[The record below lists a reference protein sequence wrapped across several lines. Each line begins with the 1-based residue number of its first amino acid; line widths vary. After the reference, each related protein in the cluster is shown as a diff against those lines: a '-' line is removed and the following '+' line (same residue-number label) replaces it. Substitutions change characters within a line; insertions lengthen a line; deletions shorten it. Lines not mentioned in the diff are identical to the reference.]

1 MDNNFSK
8 ILETFKS
15 LNETFNRD
23 NIVID
28 GKQVNLNTIQ
38 IDGIDTNDYPDFV
51 DAYIGNASFVDGTPL
66 SDDQCLALSQNY
78 PQIVSDNIQ
87 DQLIDAGDAMHDAYK
102 HGEIGEGSMASAE
115 QNSTGPKFT
124 GYWKGTDPRTPGQHM
139 VGGADESVEECGEPM
154 SLSDRLRA
162 RWAETK
168 RETGLDEAG
177 ANNPAQATGSTGVT
191 APADPAAQAKELAAA
206 QQNINKLKSA
216 GVPIPNVQAAAKTVL
231 KDPTDPKTPVTLQDK
246 LVKQNLGMAMA
257 NLLDKGN
264 PSQVGQVAQ
273 AIKQAQQGQ

>member
-15 LNETFNRD
+15 LNEGSTKEYYWSLADRMDREQF
-23 NIVID
+23 ID
-28 GKQVNLNTIQ
+28 YTTGELGQSAEEMAEFWDSIN
-38 IDGIDTNDYPDFV
+38 
-51 DAYIGNASFVDGTPL
+51 
-66 SDDQCLALSQNY
+66 
-78 PQIVSDNIQ
+78 
-87 DQLIDAGDAMHDAYK
+87 
-102 HGEIGEGSMASAE
+102 GEIDEGSMASAE
-115 QNSTGPKFT
+115 QHSTGPKFT

-231 KDPTDPKTPVTLQDK
+231 KDPTDPKTPVTPQDK

>member
-8 ILETFKS
+8 ILNIFKRLDENHPQGENS
-15 LNETFNRD
+15 DWYDRD
-23 NIVID
+23 GNPD
-28 GKQVNLNTIQ
+28 EFGAY
-38 IDGIDTNDYPDFV
+38 DAAGHYHDEREDT
-51 DAYIGNASFVDGTPL
+51 
-66 SDDQCLALSQNY
+66 
-78 PQIVSDNIQ
+78 
-87 DQLIDAGDAMHDAYK
+87 DAGYDAYK
-102 HGEIGEGSMASAE
+102 EREWTEEGSMASAE

-231 KDPTDPKTPVTLQDK
+231 KDPTDPKTPVTPQDK

>member
-8 ILETFKS
+8 ILETFKR
-15 LNETFNRD
+15 LNEGSTKEYYWSLADRMDREQF
-23 NIVID
+23 ID
-28 GKQVNLNTIQ
+28 YTTSELGQSAEEMAEFWDSIN
-38 IDGIDTNDYPDFV
+38 
-51 DAYIGNASFVDGTPL
+51 
-66 SDDQCLALSQNY
+66 
-78 PQIVSDNIQ
+78 
-87 DQLIDAGDAMHDAYK
+87 
-102 HGEIGEGSMASAE
+102 GEIGEGSMASAE

-231 KDPTDPKTPVTLQDK
+231 KDPTDPKTPVTPQDK